1 MFDTVIENNTPQ
13 NLEQFMLTQQQIYIQ
28 NLVSDLSHNRRL
40 GNKRAKKT
48 EQIVMGYNMIM
59 ALVDRFKA

>member
-1 MFDTVIENNTPQ
+1 MFDVEQPQ
-13 NLEQFMLTQQQIYIQ
+13 NLEQFNIVQQQIYIQ

-48 EQIVMGYNMIM
+48 EQIVLGYNAIM
-59 ALVDRFKA
+59 ALIGKFKP